1 MNEVSPLLSPG
12 EQRARLAASAAL
24 LPAGE
29 FEIYAITAGS
39 GNGWEFP
46 PDSLRESLSLWDGVR
61 CFIDHSWLGHSVRDL
76 AGVCYRPEWD
86 EAQQGIRARL
96 KAIGPAGTLLSELG
110 RQMLAE
116 EEPLRPAVGFSAD
129 VIFTA
134 QGRRVQ
140 KILRVLSVDL
150 VIDPA
155 RGGAFKRALNS
166 IYPPE
171 VVTMLENTPD
181 AETIH
186 TRLDAGQPA
195 AAPPHPVTV
204 ESPVA
209 AVEAEKARRARA
221 EVCACLLDSALASAR
236 LPDPAARRVR
246 QQFSGRAFEPDE
258 LRQAIDDARQLV
270 SELTATQVVQGP
282 GRIEA
287 MFSSEDQVTA
297 AIHDLLG
304 MERPAGLEPLRP
316 HRLSGIRELYTLMTG
331 DYDFVG
337 GYDAR
342 RAQFALSSDLPGVL
356 KNALNKLILWQW
368 QQMGRAGYRWW
379 EAVVAVQHFN
389 SLHDITGVLVGELTL
404 LPEVAEGAAYT
415 ELDLSDS
422 AEVGTWTKYGG
433 YVGLSLEMFERDET
447 QKLRQYPLKLASAAL
462 RRISNLVASV
472 FTEGS
477 GVGPAMADSYT
488 VFDASHHHNLGIAAL
503 SGEAWE
509 VASKA
514 IYEQQ
519 LLVASGGTP
528 ARLALDARYLLV
540 PRALRLAGM
549 RILYPSFEREANI
562 FSENM
567 QRGQM
572 GDVITVPD
580 FSDANDWAAVADP
593 LLAPGIILG
602 ERFGVMPEIFLA
614 DNPLHGALFTHDEV
628 RMKVRHWVSVF
639 VADYRPLYKAN
650 VAA

>member
-1 MNEVSPLLSPG
+1 MTQEKPALFPG
-12 EQRARLAASAAL
+12 QQRARLAASAAV

-46 PDSLRESLSLWDGVR
+46 AGVLRQSLPLWDGAR

-76 AGVCYRPEWD
+76 AGICYRPEWD
-86 EAQQGIRARL
+86 EAQQGIKARL
-96 KAIGPAGTLLSELG
+96 KAIGPAGALLSELG

-116 EEPLRPAVGFSAD
+116 EEKLRPAVGFSAD

-134 QGRRVQ
+134 QGRQVQ

-150 VIDPA
+150 VVDPA

-166 IYPPE
+166 IYPLEAAIMP
-171 VVTMLENTPD
+171 ENTPQT
-181 AETIH
+181 ETIRA
-186 TRLDAGQPA
+186 RLDAGQPA
-195 AAPPHPVTV
+195 AV
-204 ESPVA
+204 
-209 AVEAEKARRARA
+209 VEAEKARQARA
-221 EVCACLLDSALASAR
+221 EVCACLLDTALASSR
-236 LPDPAARRVR
+236 LPLPAVRRIR
-246 QQFSGRAFEPDE
+246 QQFDGRAFEPEE
-258 LRQAIDDARQLV
+258 LQQAIEDARQLV
-270 SELTATQVVQGP
+270 SELTAGQVVQGP
-282 GRIEA
+282 GRIES
-287 MFSSEDQVTA
+287 MFSSEDQISA

-304 MERPAGLEPLRP
+304 VERPAGLEALRP

-331 DYDFVG
+331 DYDFAG

-342 RAQFALSSDLPGVL
+342 RAQFALTSDLPGIL

-368 QQMGRAGYRWW
+368 QQLGRAGYRWW
-379 EAVVAVQHFN
+379 EAVVSVQHFN

-422 AEVGTWTKYGG
+422 AEVGTWSKYGG
-433 YVGLSLEMFERDET
+433 YVGLTLEMFERDET

-472 FTEGS
+472 FTANAGA
-477 GVGPAMADSYT
+477 GPQMADGYN
-488 VFDASHHHNLGIAAL
+488 VFDAQNHHNLGTEAL
-503 SGEAWE
+503 SGAAWE
-509 VASKA
+509 AASRA

-519 LLVASGGTP
+519 LLVAAGGTP

-540 PRALRLAGM
+540 PRSLRLTGM

-567 QRGQM
+567 QRGEM

-580 FSDANDWAAVADP
+580 FSDADDWAAAADP
-593 LLAPGIILG
+593 RLAPGIILG

-614 DNPLHGALFTHDEV
+614 DDPLHGALFSHDEV

-650 VAA
+650 VTV